1 MLNVACTAS
10 QQHGCTLCQPS
21 GASGATF
28 VGDVPAAEAP
38 KEDAA
43 PSVTAAPK
51 AGDPFEL
58 ECQNMIPA
66 GSLKAEFWKGMLIHE
81 PI

>member
-10 QQHGCTLCQPS
+10 QQHGCTLFQPH
-21 GASGATF
+21 ASGATF
-28 VGDVPAAEAP
+28 VCDVPAAEAP

-58 ECQNMIPA
+58 ECQNMIQA